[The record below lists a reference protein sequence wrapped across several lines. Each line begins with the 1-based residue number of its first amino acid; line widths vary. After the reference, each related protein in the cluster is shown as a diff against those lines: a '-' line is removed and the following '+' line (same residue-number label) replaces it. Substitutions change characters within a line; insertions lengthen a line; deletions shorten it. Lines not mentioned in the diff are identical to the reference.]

1 MRLIDYF
8 SSKDLNSDLQL
19 IAEELGEGVAFALAE
34 HFAGVNLYI
43 SARPLQKAK
52 ERQIIAKFN
61 QGTSVL
67 RLAKESGFS
76 MEWVYQI
83 LRKGRDAAS
92 ASKGNTAEQADL
104 F

>member
-8 SSKDLNSDLQL
+8 SSKDLNNDLQL
-19 IAEELGEGVAFALAE
+19 IAEELGESVAFALAE

-43 SARPLQKAK
+43 SGEPLRKAK
-52 ERQIIAKFN
+52 ERQIIAKFS
-61 QGTSVL
+61 QGTSIL
-67 RLAKESGFS
+67 RLAKEAGYS

-83 LRKGRDAAS
+83 IRKARDAAS
-92 ASKGNTAEQADL
+92 KDKAEQADL

>member
-8 SSKDLNSDLQL
+8 SRDDLNDDLQL
-19 IAEELGEGVAFALAE
+19 IAEELSEQAAFDLAE

-43 SARPLQKAK
+43 SGEPLRKAK
-52 ERQIIAKFN
+52 ERQIVARFN

-83 LRKGRDAAS
+83 LRKARDAAS
-92 ASKGNTAEQADL
+92 KGKAEQADL

>member
-1 MRLIDYF
+1 MRLIDCF
-8 SSKDLNSDLQL
+8 SYSDLNSDLQL

-52 ERQIIAKFN
+52 ERLIIAKFN

-83 LRKGRDAAS
+83 LRKARDAAS
-92 ASKGNTAEQADL
+92 KDKAEQTDL

>member
-8 SSKDLNSDLQL
+8 SAKDLNSDLQL
-19 IAEELGEGVAFALAE
+19 IAEELGEGVASALAE
-34 HFAGVNLYI
+34 HFAGVTLYI

-83 LRKGRDAAS
+83 LRKARDAA
-92 ASKGNTAEQADL
+92 AKGKAEQADL

>member
-19 IAEELGEGVAFALAE
+19 IAEELGEAVAFALAE

-43 SARPLQKAK
+43 SGEPLRRAK
-52 ERQIIAKFN
+52 ERLIVAKFN

-67 RLAKESGFS
+67 RLAKETGFS

-83 LRKGRDAAS
+83 LRKDRDAAS
-92 ASKGNTAEQADL
+92 KDKPTQAAL

>member
-43 SARPLQKAK
+43 SGEPLRKAK
-52 ERQIIAKFN
+52 ERQIVARFN

-83 LRKGRDAAS
+83 LRKARDAAS
-92 ASKGNTAEQADL
+92 ASKGKTEQADL

>member
-1 MRLIDYF
+1 MHLIDYF
-8 SSKDLNSDLQL
+8 SSKDLNSDLQF

-43 SARPLQKAK
+43 SGEPLRKAK
-52 ERQIIAKFN
+52 ERLIIAKFN

-67 RLAKESGFS
+67 RLAKETGFS

-83 LRKGRDAAS
+83 LRKARDAAS
-92 ASKGNTAEQADL
+92 KDKAEQADL